1 MVSDSDTGMEGGG
14 VEEESQDT
22 SVNEG
27 ASSGSYGAEEEHGT
41 EPTSTTEAPTVEPA
55 TTKASRSGGRRA
67 ALKIIRQHVESVSKD
82 LSSFRK
88 SHEASSKRLE
98 KQVATLRNDLD
109 ALKSYLA
116 KESAKARNKQDAAF
130 ARVLAKLNPPKP
142 KKAAASKKKP
152 SKPKSKGKK

>member
-14 VEEESQDT
+14 TEEESQET
-22 SVNEG
+22 PVNEV
-27 ASSGSYGAEEEHGT
+27 ASYAEEEHGA
-41 EPTSTTEAPTVEPA
+41 EPSTTEAPTGEPA
-55 TTKASRSGGRRA
+55 TTTKTSRSGGRRA

-82 LSSFRK
+82 LAGFRK

-116 KESAKARNKQDAAF
+116 KENAKARSKEEAAF
-130 ARVLAKLNPPKP
+130 ARVLAKLNLPKP
-142 KKAAASKKKP
+142 RAKKAAAPKKKAA
-152 SKPKSKGKK
+152 KPKSKGKK

>member
-1 MVSDSDTGMEGGG
+1 MVSDSDTGIESGGM
-14 VEEESQDT
+14 EEESQDT
-22 SVNEG
+22 SVGEG
-27 ASSGSYGAEEEHGT
+27 ASFGAEEEHVT
-41 EPTSTTEAPTVEPA
+41 EPTTTEAPTVESA
-55 TTKASRSGGRRA
+55 KTKTSRSGGRRA

-82 LSSFRK
+82 LSNFRK
-88 SHEASSKRLE
+88 SHEVSSKRLE

-116 KESAKARNKQDAAF
+116 KENAKARNKEDAAF

-142 KKAAASKKKP
+142 KKAAAPKKKP